1 MDQIKLH
8 KHKMLAL
15 VAAALGIISCF
26 LPWWSIGI
34 GPLSYSISGLH
45 DLGILVLLAFIAA
58 AVLTFGMGDKS
69 MIFEEKQKLYV
80 SIAFGVAALF
90 SLIQYLK
97 QTDFT
102 AFGLWL
108 SLLVAIAGGVLVY
121 VVKPEQL
128 ESKPNA
134 NV

>member
-45 DLGILVLLAFIAA
+45 DLGILVFLAFIAA
-58 AVLTFGMGDKS
+58 AVLTYGMSDKS

-90 SLIQYLK
+90 TLIQYLK
-97 QTDFT
+97 QTEFT

-108 SLLVAIAGGVLVY
+108 SLLVAVAGGVIVY

-128 ESKPNA
+128 ESKPNV